1 MVIFM
6 KVVKYI
12 AKSILF
18 GILSLLIIN
27 IIGQFFNIRL
37 PISILS
43 IILIGF
49 FRLPGLIALLIFVI
63 I

>member
-1 MVIFM
+1 M
-6 KVVKYI
+6 KIVKYV

-18 GILSLLIIN
+18 GILALLIIN
-27 IIGQFFNIRL
+27 LIGQFFNFKL

-49 FRLPGLIALLIFVI
+49 FRLPGLIALLIFI
-63 I
+63 II

>member
-1 MVIFM
+1 M